1 MSSFPQGWLD
11 VFGGPKAKIGYLVS
25 YIKLLLVNMNHLEFF
40 FFFFKV
46 YKHKK
51 NLTKLFTFFDMVD

>member
-1 MSSFPQGWLD
+1 MYL
-11 VFGGPKAKIGYLVS
+11 GPKAKIGYLIS

-40 FFFFKV
+40 FLFKKV

-51 NLTKLFTFFDMVD
+51 I